1 MAITYEQV
9 AKIMDEES
17 TEGRKP
23 TQNRVRELLGHT
35 GSITTIGKYMRLW
48 RESQATPPAKDLPAE
63 EVFSLTEE
71 QTMALSRV
79 LRSIAQDHIQQ
90 ERKHSEDIKRIA
102 REETDCALASAEE
115 AQKATD
121 ALNSRIRML
130 EGQLEELNA
139 QLIKSTAQI
148 EFLQAER
155 AKDQADF
162 EARLAKAEEALKAAT
177 EAARNAEIQAAAD
190 KREAQTVRELANIQ
204 GKAPSQTPST
214 KRSKGKQATQAT
226 IDDVVT
232 DTPSLIQ

>member
-17 TEGRKP
+17 TAGRKP
-23 TQNRVRELLGHT
+23 TQNRVRELLGNT
-35 GSITTIGKYMRLW
+35 GSLTTIGRFMRQW
-48 RESQATPPAKDLPAE
+48 RESQTTPAAKDLPDE
-63 EVFSLTEE
+63 EVFALTSE
-71 QTMALSRV
+71 QTTSLARV
-79 LRSIAQDHIQQ
+79 LRSIAQAHIEQ
-90 ERKHSEDIKRIA
+90 ERKHSDEVTRIA
-102 REETDCALASAEE
+102 REETDSALASAEE

-121 ALNSRIRML
+121 ALNSRIQTL
-130 EGQLEELNA
+130 EAQLEELNA

-204 GKAPSQTPST
+204 GKAPSQAPST
-214 KRSKGKQATQAT
+214 KRSKGKATQAT